1 MLSLVYNNINIE
13 LMRVYYKVVLFLSV
27 LVVSIFTS
35 CKVQYSFT
43 GGTLSPEM
51 KTFSVS
57 YFENRAP
64 LVNPVLSKQFTEAL
78 KEKFRSQ
85 TNLDEIINGDG
96 DLNFEGEIVN
106 YRTSATDVQKDE
118 MAATN
123 RLTITIRVSFIN
135 LKDEE
140 LDFDTSF
147 TDYEDYDSNKSLD
160 QVEQDL
166 VDKILVK
173 IIDKIYNKSVVN
185 W

>member
-1 MLSLVYNNINIE
+1 MKKYLV
-13 LMRVYYKVVLFLSV
+13 MKVYSRFVLCLSV
-27 LVVSIFTS
+27 FFVFIFTS

-64 LVNPVLSKQFTEAL
+64 LVNPVLSKLFTEAL
-78 KEKFRSQ
+78 KEKFRSR
-85 TNLDEIINGDG
+85 TSLDEIVDGDG
-96 DLNFEGEIVN
+96 DLNFEGEIVA
-106 YRTSATDVQKDE
+106 YRTTATDVQKDE

-135 LKDEE
+135 VKDEE
-140 LDFDTSF
+140 LDFDSSF
-147 TDYEDYDSNKSLD
+147 SDYEDYDSSKSLD
-160 QVEQDL
+160 QVEAEL
-166 VDKILVK
+166 VDKIIVK
-173 IIDKIYNKSVVN
+173 IVDKIYNKSVVN